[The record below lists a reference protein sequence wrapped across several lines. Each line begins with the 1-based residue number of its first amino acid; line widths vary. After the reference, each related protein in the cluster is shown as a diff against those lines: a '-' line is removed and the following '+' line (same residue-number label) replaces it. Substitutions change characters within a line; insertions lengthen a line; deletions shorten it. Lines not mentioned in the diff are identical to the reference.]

1 MSIQDNQ
8 PLVCLVLILDSMS
21 TRMQAS
27 PSRPLQAWIGGAI
40 SSPPTSGPSQ
50 TQPMRFKQAVALL
63 LVVLHEDQTVRTK
76 EFYPVQLAFI
86 PKYFQ

>member
-8 PLVCLVLILDSMS
+8 PLVCRVLILDSMS

-27 PSRPLQAWIGGAI
+27 PSRPPIGGAI
-40 SSPPTSGPSQ
+40 ASPPASSPSQ
-50 TQPMRFKQAVALL
+50 TRPMRFKQAVALL
-63 LVVLHEDQTVRTK
+63 LVALHEDQTVCTK
-76 EFYPVQLAFI
+76 GFYPVQLAFI